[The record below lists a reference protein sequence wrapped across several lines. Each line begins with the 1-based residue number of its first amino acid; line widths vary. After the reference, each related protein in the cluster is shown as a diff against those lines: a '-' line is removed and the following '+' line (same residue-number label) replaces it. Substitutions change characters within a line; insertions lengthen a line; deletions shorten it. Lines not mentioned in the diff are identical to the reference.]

1 MPERMR
7 RSGKLVAAPL
17 DAGEVAVDVH
27 RLHPSSRRDLRAGG
41 RTILGTPFGE
51 VDVFGERDGGQPHLE
66 CAAAG
71 VLHGGVR
78 TGIPG
83 ELRVHV
89 VVGGKHAP
97 CFHVPVPGAVR
108 AFASSDEA
116 HSGTV
121 GVRGYEGAM
130 ALTRIPRTMATL
142 VLTASVATACVGV
155 PTAPRAAAPSEVTGQ
170 TPPTPGWTPGDG
182 PSYVAMGDSAASAPL
197 VPPQAQPAG
206 CLKSTNDYPSV
217 FASRIGAASFA
228 DVTCSGART
237 EDLVSRAQPTR
248 TGQVP
253 PQLDAVTAD
262 TQLVTVTIG
271 GNDVDLPRIAMTC
284 RRSTLDLPPCSS
296 DLVVDG
302 VDRISQAIDSEADQ
316 WAALVGAIRSK
327 APEARVIL
335 VGYGTYVRPQGC
347 FPAQPINPVDA
358 AYFQSKLDELDG
370 RLRQVAAQQG
380 VEFFDTRPMSVGHD
394 ICAAPQDRFVE
405 GFAPE
410 RPAAPLHPNG
420 AGAAAFGSALADY
433 VTSVPAG
440 G

>member
-1 MPERMR
+1 
-7 RSGKLVAAPL
+7 
-17 DAGEVAVDVH
+17 
-27 RLHPSSRRDLRAGG
+27 
-41 RTILGTPFGE
+41 
-51 VDVFGERDGGQPHLE
+51 
-66 CAAAG
+66 
-71 VLHGGVR
+71 
-78 TGIPG
+78 
-83 ELRVHV
+83 
-89 VVGGKHAP
+89 
-97 CFHVPVPGAVR
+97 
-108 AFASSDEA
+108 
-116 HSGTV
+116 
-121 GVRGYEGAM
+121 M
-130 ALTRIPRTMATL
+130 ALTRIPWTL
-142 VLTASVATACVGV
+142 AAVLLTASMSTACVGV
-155 PTAPRAAAPSEVTGQ
+155 STTPREAAPSEVTGKA
-170 TPPTPGWTPGDG
+170 PPSPGWTPGDG

-197 VPPQAQPAG
+197 VPPQATPAG

-217 FASRIGAASFA
+217 LASRIGAASFT

-237 EDLVSRAQPTR
+237 EDLVSRSQPTR
-248 TGQVP
+248 TGAVP

-262 TQLVTVTIG
+262 TRLVTVTIG
-271 GNDVDLPRIAMTC
+271 GNDVDLPATAMGC

-302 VDRISQAIDSEADQ
+302 IDSISQAIDSDADQ

-335 VGYGTYVRPQGC
+335 VGYGTYVRPEGC

-370 RLRQVAAQQG
+370 RLEQVAASEG
-380 VEFFDTRPMSVGHD
+380 VEFFDTRPLSVGHD
-394 ICAAPQDRFVE
+394 ICAAPQDRYIE

-420 AGAAAFGSALADY
+420 AGAAAFGSAIADY